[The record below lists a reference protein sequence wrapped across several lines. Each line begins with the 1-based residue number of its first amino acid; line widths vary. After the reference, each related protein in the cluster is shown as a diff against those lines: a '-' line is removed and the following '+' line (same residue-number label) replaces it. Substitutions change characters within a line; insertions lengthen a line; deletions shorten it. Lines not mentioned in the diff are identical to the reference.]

1 MIGRGIGY
9 GIALA
14 AGAIMLGGA
23 APGQEYEQEGTA
35 LPGWMAGDWC
45 TAGPADNRTC
55 EHWSRPAGGMMLGAS
70 HELRQGST
78 RSFEYMRIVMENGVP
93 VFSAQLN
100 GRPPTA
106 FKGAADG
113 AGIRFV
119 NEGHDYP
126 QQVRY
131 WREGDE
137 LVAEIAL
144 KDGTKPNRWRFV
156 RQPR

>member
-14 AGAIMLGGA
+14 VGAIMPGGA
-23 APGQEYEQEGTA
+23 ATGQEYERETLA

-45 TAGPADNRTC
+45 TAGPEDNRTC
-55 EHWSRPAGGMMLGAS
+55 EHWSKPAGGMMLGAS
-70 HELRQGST
+70 HEVREGKT
-78 RSFEYMRIVMENGVP
+78 RSFEYMRIVMEKGVP

-106 FKGAADG
+106 FKGATDG
-113 AGIRFV
+113 FGIRFA
-119 NEGHDYP
+119 NDGHDYP

-131 WREGDE
+131 WREGDA

-144 KDGTKPNRWRFV
+144 KDGSKPNRWRFV
-156 RQPR
+156 RQSR